1 MKLLKKYIERDR
13 SVSLSFIASA
23 LYTDE
28 LIRDG
33 SPFYH
38 KRQAFNITQ
47 DEDLWHCYNLIGP
60 GDEIRAPAIRRVVNT
75 SSTGSTDSQ
84 RVRLTLTIRVEK
96 TFFSP
101 SATSTTEAAPG
112 TSNQPPQNAQLQIS
126 GRVTSENPHVKLG
139 AFHTLDLESLRDF
152 KLGKGPGGW
161 DTINIQR
168 VEEASAEG
176 AGAEVAAIL
185 IGEGNA
191 AICLLTNHMTV
202 VKQRI
207 DAQIPR
213 KRKGMSSAHEKAT
226 EKFHDQLTAAF
237 VKHILPLSTN
247 LRVILF
253 AGSSFPRDSFLKT
266 MLENAQHNGDK
277 TILALRPKFLKVN
290 TGSANV
296 HALNEALKSPE
307 VAAQLKDTKFARE
320 GMMLDKFNKM
330 LVTDENRAWY
340 GPDHVQKAID
350 RGAVGTLLISD
361 TLFRSQDIAE
371 RKRFVKM
378 VEDVRELGGT
388 EVLIFSAMHESGH
401 KLDLLSGIAALLTY
415 PLDIE
420 MVEMEEEDEKAAQE
434 AQQ

>member
-1 MKLLKKYIERDR
+1 MKLLKKFIEKDK
-13 SVSLSFIASA
+13 SGWVTL
-23 LYTDE
+23 LPE
-28 LIRDG
+28 
-33 SPFYH
+33 
-38 KRQAFNITQ
+38 Q
-47 DEDLWHCYNLIGP
+47 DEDLWHCYNLISP
-60 GDEIRAPAIRRVVNT
+60 GDQVRAGAIRRVVNT

-84 RVRLTLTIRVEK
+84 RVRLTLTIEVEK

-101 SATSTTEAAPG
+101 SATSTTESTPG
-112 TSNQPPQNAQLQIS
+112 TSSSSSSQPPQNAQLQLS

-139 AFHTLDLESLRDF
+139 AFHTLDLESMRDF
-152 KLGKGPGGW
+152 KLGKGADGW
-161 DTINIQR
+161 DSISLQR

-176 AGAEVAAIL
+176 AGAEVAAVL
-185 IGEGNA
+185 VGDGNA

-226 EKFHDQLTAAF
+226 EKFHEQLSAAF
-237 VKHILPLSTN
+237 VKHILPLSTK

-253 AGSSFPRDSFLKT
+253 AGPSFARDGFVKSLLDT
-266 MLENAQHNGDK
+266 AQHNGDK
-277 TILALRPKFLKVN
+277 SILTLRPKFLKVN

-307 VAAQLKDTKFARE
+307 VANQLKDTKFARE

-330 LVTDENRAWY
+330 LVTDEHRAWY

-361 TLFRSQDIAE
+361 SLFRSQNVAE
-371 RKRFVKM
+371 RKRFVRM

-420 MVEMEEEDEKAAQE
+420 VVELEEETEKAELE
-434 AQQ
+434 AQQAAQ